1 MAPLALWGFCLLWS
15 FSIGYFSRYSPVF
28 MMFQLDSYDQTRALD
43 FETRMGAVNGQL
55 SDLIASRVRFNDA
68 SKIPAERRRCFAIM
82 SMKRS
87 VPYLNH
93 SKAVIMLSFTLLNV
107 NSRTSGIVSLAQA
120 LHASLA
126 ASASSIPHATVTVF
140 VAGNAADNASHADH
154 LSHLG
159 VHLAKIS
166 DTFHV
171 LADVNSTLH
180 AAIVNEWLLG
190 IPLQLQLQLQ
200 LTRLTPPAQEHN
212 AF

>member
-1 MAPLALWGFCLLWS
+1 MSLQRAIRCTWPKGVLRVAPLALWGFCLLWS

-28 MMFQLDSYDQTRALD
+28 MMFQLDSYDQIRALD
-43 FETRMGAVNGQL
+43 FEKRMGAVSGQL
-55 SDLIASRVRFNDA
+55 SHLIASQVRFNDA
-68 SKIPAERRRCFAIM
+68 SKIPVERRRCFALM

-120 LHASLA
+120 LHASHA

-180 AAIVNEWLLG
+180 AAIVNEWL
-190 IPLQLQLQLQ
+190 
-200 LTRLTPPAQEHN
+200 
-212 AF
+212 AFHCSCS